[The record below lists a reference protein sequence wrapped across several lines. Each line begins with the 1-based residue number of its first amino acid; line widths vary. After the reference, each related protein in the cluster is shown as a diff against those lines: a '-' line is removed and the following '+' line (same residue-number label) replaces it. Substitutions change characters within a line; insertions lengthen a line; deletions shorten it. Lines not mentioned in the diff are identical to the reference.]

1 MNTTQPADL
10 GLEWAENQIKD
21 KPVRTAAP
29 SPIFWD
35 LWREHKIQLK
45 QAGFRVAKTGD
56 DFIVIDETD
65 QDPEATAE
73 TIAESQA
80 TDAPPDY
87 SIPAPGGL
95 EYLPYQRAGVK
106 ALTERP
112 AALLA
117 DDMGLG
123 KTVQICGL
131 LNRLIE
137 APPAPGAFPT
147 VLIVVPASLKIN
159 WRNELSKWLV
169 ISRRIAVINGGNE
182 QIPADPD
189 IVVINY
195 DVLAKHADRLLDRTW
210 GCVVFDEAHYL
221 KNPKAARTKYAF
233 KIEAQR
239 RYALTGTPI
248 PNRPI
253 EIQPVL
259 AYLAPDDF
267 GGKNAWYKFADR
279 YCDGHRGRFGYDASG
294 ASNLGE
300 LRQRLRSSIM
310 IRREK
315 AEVLADLP
323 AKRRQVIV
331 LPADK
336 YADVLR
342 AEREADRVD
351 EALAEALAM
360 IESGGSVDFRQM
372 SEVRHD
378 TAMAKV
384 PAVIDHVL
392 AIDQPCVVFAH
403 HHDVMAALAGGLK
416 ADGRSVVMLHG
427 AHTSEQRQQAVD
439 DFQQGRADV
448 FIGGLKSAGVGIT
461 LTRASIAVF
470 SELDW
475 TPAVVTQA
483 EDRIHRIGQNDAVL
497 CQHLVIDRS
506 LDHRI
511 VELLVEKQGVISAV
525 MKQHSKREIAKIAQ
539 RVTLEGIAGE
549 LIAAGK
555 FKIRPPSPAVERE
568 TLNVAPIFDAL
579 NSAIDSGLKWPSL
592 RFDGMAISMATKG
605 KNAGHLYVKRG
616 PDYND
621 EYLGK
626 VDPSGIFYP
635 SRDCTNADCDRL
647 REIAADFQG
656 QLEAHGI
663 DTGVCGCCGRELTNP
678 ESVRLGIGP
687 FCRQRFGF

>member
-1 MNTTQPADL
+1 
-10 GLEWAENQIKD
+10 
-21 KPVRTAAP
+21 
-29 SPIFWD
+29 
-35 LWREHKIQLK
+35 
-45 QAGFRVAKTGD
+45 
-56 DFIVIDETD
+56 
-65 QDPEATAE
+65 
-73 TIAESQA
+73 
-80 TDAPPDY
+80 
-87 SIPAPGGL
+87 
-95 EYLPYQRAGVK
+95 
-106 ALTERP
+106 
-112 AALLA
+112 
-117 DDMGLG
+117 
-123 KTVQICGL
+123 
-131 LNRLIE
+131 
-137 APPAPGAFPT
+137 
-147 VLIVVPASLKIN
+147 
-159 WRNELSKWLV
+159 
-169 ISRRIAVINGGNE
+169 
-182 QIPADPD
+182 
-189 IVVINY
+189 
-195 DVLAKHADRLLDRTW
+195 
-210 GCVVFDEAHYL
+210 
-221 KNPKAARTKYAF
+221 
-233 KIEAQR
+233 
-239 RYALTGTPI
+239 
-248 PNRPI
+248 
-253 EIQPVL
+253 
-259 AYLAPDDF
+259 
-267 GGKNAWYKFADR
+267 
-279 YCDGHRGRFGYDASG
+279 
-294 ASNLGE
+294 
-300 LRQRLRSSIM
+300 
-310 IRREK
+310 
-315 AEVLADLP
+315 
-323 AKRRQVIV
+323 
-331 LPADK
+331 
-336 YADVLR
+336 
-342 AEREADRVD
+342 
-351 EALAEALAM
+351 
-360 IESGGSVDFRQM
+360 M

-539 RVTLEGIAGE
+539 RVTLEGIAG
-549 LIAAGK
+549 
-555 FKIRPPSPAVERE
+555 
-568 TLNVAPIFDAL
+568 
-579 NSAIDSGLKWPSL
+579 
-592 RFDGMAISMATKG
+592 
-605 KNAGHLYVKRG
+605 HLYVKRG